1 MNNTNTTETNKKWG
15 GPEWWVVHAPLIIA
29 NVQDSQILALQYY
42 DLSYFTLL
50 LFLLQTKKHV
60 SMVCLYVEQ

>member
-1 MNNTNTTETNKKWG
+1 MNNTNTTKTNKKWG
-15 GPEWWVVHAPLIIA
+15 GPEWWVVHALLIIA

-60 SMVCLYVEQ
+60 SMGGLYVEQ